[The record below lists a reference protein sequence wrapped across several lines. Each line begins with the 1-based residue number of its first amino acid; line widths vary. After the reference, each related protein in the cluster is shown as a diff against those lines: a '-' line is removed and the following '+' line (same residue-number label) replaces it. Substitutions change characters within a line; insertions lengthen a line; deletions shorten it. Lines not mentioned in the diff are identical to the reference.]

1 MWARLALAALSYQAF
16 VEAQNATTADGIPSA
31 SQIATAINST
41 GLIPPELIDLAAN
54 FLISAA
60 NSTRVAIDTALRD
73 NPVAAKRDDPELY
86 YSYGRSPAVY
96 PSPNGQ
102 GDGNWTEAYEKARD
116 TVSQMTDAE
125 KNNITIPSS
134 DNRGC
139 TGFTGTVERLGFPGI
154 CLNDGPSGFRGESNG
169 TSTGFPAQI
178 HIGASWDRN
187 LAYQRAKQL
196 GIEFKAKGVNV
207 FLGPVVGP
215 LGRVVTGGRNWE
227 GFSNDPYLAGQLVDP
242 AIRGLQENVIASV
255 KHFIAN
261 EQETNRNPFVQG
273 LLAPLGLNLNVSL
286 SSNVDDRPMHEL
298 YLWPFYDAVRAGA
311 GSVMCSYQNIN
322 GSYGCQ
328 NSKTLNGLLKTEL
341 GFRGFVLS
349 DWYAQHTGIASANAG
364 MDMVMP
370 TDIYWGDETLAKAVD
385 NGTVNATRLDDMA
398 TRILATWHRF
408 AELEEPGTEVFEN
421 TTVSD
426 EESTRV
432 AFQAAVDGHVLIKN
446 VNNALPL
453 DRPAALNVFGWD
465 AVGGLN
471 TSALNPQLWGV
482 SVQNALKYTNWD
494 DFNELVYIQ
503 IAGSIS
509 PAGTALP
516 EVAFNG
522 TLITGGGSGGIHP
535 VFTIAPYDALL
546 SQSLEDDT
554 TLHTDFTSNNNPT
567 VEDPNAPCL
576 VIINSFASEAADRQ
590 TLADEYSD
598 TLVTNVA
605 NQCANTIVV
614 IHHAGTRLVDR
625 WIDHQNVTAA
635 IFAHL
640 PGQASG
646 QALTEILYGRQ
657 SPSGRLPYTV
667 TRAESDYG
675 ALLRPDLPTPEDPQ
689 YSQSNFSEG
698 VFIDYR
704 HFIRENVEPRFAFG
718 YGLTYS
724 SFNYS
729 NLEINLL
736 SSANKDLSPPDA
748 LSPETVAPEGGLDS
762 LYETIATVSISV
774 ANVGEVA
781 AAEVAQLYLGIP
793 NSDVERQLRGF
804 DKKMIQPGE
813 SASYEFA
820 LRRRDLS
827 VWNVV
832 SQNWEMQDGEYRVLV
847 GKSVLDTQ
855 LEGTFRL
862 SGEVN
867 VVDGGAVSGGGGNGG
882 DGDQPS
888 EGVRLGGSS
897 GWTVVAGVVWWATAL
912 CIL

>member
-1 MWARLALAALSYQAF
+1 MWTRFALAALSYQAF
-16 VEAQNATTADGIPSA
+16 VEAQNTTTADGILTA
-31 SQIATAINST
+31 SQIAAAINST
-41 GLIPPELIDLAAN
+41 GFVPPELIDLAAN

-60 NSTRVAIDTALRD
+60 NSTRAAIDSALEN
-73 NPVAAKRDDPELY
+73 NPVSAKRDDPELY
-86 YSYGRSPAVY
+86 YSYGRSPPVY
-96 PSPNGQ
+96 PSPEGR

-134 DNRGC
+134 DTRGC

-207 FLGPVVGP
+207 FLGPV
-215 LGRVVTGGRNWE
+215 E
-227 GFSNDPYLAGQLVDP
+227 GFSSDPYLAGQLVDP

-328 NSKTLNGLLKTEL
+328 NSKTMNGLLKTEL

-408 AELEEPGTEVFEN
+408 AELEEPGTEEFEN

-453 DRPAALNVFGWD
+453 NRPAALNVFGWD

-482 SVQNALKYTNWD
+482 SVQNALKYTNGD

-503 IAGSIS
+503 LAGSIS
-509 PAGTALP
+509 PAGTSVP

-554 TLHTDFTSNNNPT
+554 TLHTDFTDNNTPT

-576 VIINSFASEAADRQ
+576 VIINSFASEAADRA

-625 WIDHQNVTAA
+625 WIDHENVTAA

-667 TRAESDYG
+667 ARAESDYG
-675 ALLRPDLPTPEDPQ
+675 ALLRPDLPTLEDPQ

-704 HFIRENVEPRFAFG
+704 HFIRENIEPRFAFG

-729 NLEINLL
+729 NLEINLS
-736 SSANKDLSPPDA
+736 SSANKALLPSDA
-748 LSPETVAPEGGLDS
+748 LSPETVAPEGGLNS
-762 LYETIATVSISV
+762 LYEIIATVSISV

-804 DKKMIQPGE
+804 DKKLIRPGE
-813 SASYEFA
+813 FANYEFA

-827 VWNVV
+827 VWDVV
-832 SQNWEMQDGEYRVLV
+832 SQNWEMQEGEYRVLV

-867 VVDGGAVSGGGGNGG
+867 VVDGGAVSGDGGGGG
-882 DGDQPS
+882 GGGDQPS
-888 EGVRLGGSS
+888 EGVRLGGLTP
-897 GWTVVAGVVWWATAL
+897 WTVVAGMVGWAVAL
-912 CIL
+912 CIS